1 MTKTKTLIKKIP
13 GLKTILVYWQAMK
26 SEHTWFEKLKLLKHF
41 SRDWKMYHQ
50 IKKNE
55 NFKIQNELFK
65 PMIFDRTDETLI
77 DPVYF
82 YQNAWCAR
90 KVFEN
95 KPTQHVD
102 VGSDSKLVGILSQF
116 VPTTMVDI
124 RPVNLNMSGFS
135 FVSGDIT
142 SLPFKDR
149 EITSLGSICVIEHIG
164 LGRYGDTLDQFGTE
178 KAASELVRVLS
189 QNGNLYISVPVDNE
203 NRIYFNAHRA
213 FTRDYV
219 LSLFSGLKLIEEKYI
234 YGREFQDSYTPSR
247 GFGTGLF
254 HFKKI

>member
-1 MTKTKTLIKKIP
+1 MRP
-13 GLKTILVYWQAMK
+13 
-26 SEHTWFEKLKLLKHF
+26 EHPWFEKLKLLKHF
-41 SRDWKMYHQ
+41 SKDWKTYHL
-50 IKKNE
+50 IKRNEAFILKNE
-55 NFKIQNELFK
+55 ILK
-65 PMIFDRTDETLI
+65 PMIFDRTNETLI

-95 KPTQHVD
+95 KPTKHID

-124 RPVNLNMSGFS
+124 RPVNLNMLGFS
-135 FVSGDIT
+135 FVKGDIT
-142 SLPFKDR
+142 SLPFKDE
-149 EITSLGSICVIEHIG
+149 EIISLSSICVIEHIG
-164 LGRYGDTLDQFGTE
+164 LGRYGDTMDQFGTE
-178 KAASELVRVLS
+178 KAVGELFRVLGK
-189 QNGNLYISVPVDNE
+189 NGNLYISVPVDSE

-213 FTRDYV
+213 FTREYI

-234 YGREFQDSYTPSR
+234 YGRELQNDYAPVK

-254 HFKKI
+254 YFKKI